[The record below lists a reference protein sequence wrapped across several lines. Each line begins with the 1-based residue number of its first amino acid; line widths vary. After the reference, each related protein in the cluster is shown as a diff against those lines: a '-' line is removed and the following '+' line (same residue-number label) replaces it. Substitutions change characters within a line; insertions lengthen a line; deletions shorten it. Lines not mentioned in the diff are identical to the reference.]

1 MGFKRKADPQ
11 DVEEIPDDEP
21 EASGECV
28 GRARGYP
35 CFGTPSLKFYDYD
48 IYILFLDI
56 HIHIGVCVTV
66 STVYINCI
74 YDMIPCIYYFF

>member
-1 MGFKRKADPQ
+1 MGFKRQADPQ

-35 CFGTPSLKFYDYD
+35 CFGTPSLK
-48 IYILFLDI
+48 
-56 HIHIGVCVTV
+56 
-66 STVYINCI
+66 
-74 YDMIPCIYYFF
+74 